1 MKIIHNFRRIGLMTL
16 LMLLM
21 QHLCA
26 QITFYEVTTPEAGKL
41 ETTLGDD
48 KDSIVALRVMGNL
61 NATDI
66 TTLQTMLGF
75 SNGKFVD
82 CNLRILDLSQAHI
95 VEGGEPYGVLRNKT
109 EAGVI
114 GREMFAWCYGLV
126 AIALPEDTKKIDENV
141 FGGCNNLLECVMP
154 NGIDSIGRC
163 AFQMCWFL
171 QYVKLPAS
179 LKYIGELAFE
189 RCMCLKEL
197 YIPDEVTVI
206 ETNAFAR
213 CDSIETVRLSPVLK
227 ELHPGAFQE
236 NFLLKEIEIPGGVK
250 EIGNR
255 AFYRCGSLQ
264 KVKLNE
270 GTEVIGPGA
279 FELCEV
285 LSDINLPKSTKM
297 IDGWAFY
304 RCNSLKELHLPDSI
318 TEIGQ
323 QAFSAS
329 NWRQST
335 SPHR

>member
-1 MKIIHNFRRIGLMTL
+1 MKNIHNFRRIGLMTL

-21 QHLCA
+21 NPLCA

-48 KDSIVALRVMGNL
+48 KDSIVALRVIGNL

-66 TTLQTMLGF
+66 TTLRAMLGY
-75 SNGKFVD
+75 SNGNFVD

-95 VEGGEPYGVLRNKT
+95 VEGGEPYVVGLGHKT
-109 EAGVI
+109 EAGII

-126 AIALPEDTKKIDENV
+126 AIALPEDTKKIDGDA
-141 FGGCNNLLECVMP
+141 FSACNNLLECVMP
-154 NGIDSIGRC
+154 NGIDSIGRY
-163 AFQMCWFL
+163 AFQMCWYL

-179 LKYIGELAFE
+179 LKYIGELAFNG
-189 RCMCLKEL
+189 CKSLKEL

-206 ETNAFAR
+206 ETNAFAG

-227 ELHPGAFQE
+227 ELHPDAFQE

-250 EIGNR
+250 EIGYR
-255 AFYRCGSLQ
+255 AFFRCGSLQ

-270 GTEVIGPGA
+270 GTEVIGTGA

-285 LSDINLPKSTKM
+285 LSDINLPKSTNM

-304 RCNSLKELHLPDSI
+304 LCNFTCPTALRK
-318 TEIGQ
+318 
-323 QAFSAS
+323 
-329 NWRQST
+329 
-335 SPHR
+335 